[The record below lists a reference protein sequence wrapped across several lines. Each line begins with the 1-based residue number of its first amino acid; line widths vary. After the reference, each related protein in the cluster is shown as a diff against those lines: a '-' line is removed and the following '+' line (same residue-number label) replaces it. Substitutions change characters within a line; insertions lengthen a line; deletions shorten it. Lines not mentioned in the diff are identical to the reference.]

1 MNIVVILSGGVGS
14 RMKMSRPKQYILVNN
29 KPVFL
34 YSFLQFCHRTDIDA
48 FVIVVAPEWE
58 EFIQKT

>member
-29 KPVFL
+29 KPVFCIHF
-34 YSFLQFCHRTDIDA
+34 SNFATERTLMHL
-48 FVIVVAPEWE
+48 
-58 EFIQKT
+58 